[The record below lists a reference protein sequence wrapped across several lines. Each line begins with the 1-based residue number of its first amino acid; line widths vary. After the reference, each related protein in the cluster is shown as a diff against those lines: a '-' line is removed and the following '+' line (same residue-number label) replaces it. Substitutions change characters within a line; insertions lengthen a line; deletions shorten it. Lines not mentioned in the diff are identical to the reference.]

1 MDGRGASAAMAL
13 AGLLAAAGLLLP
25 SVPAGATSSTTAAAT
40 VTDPADLVHPLDGT
54 GTGAVS
60 PGTVGEFPGADLP
73 FGTIQ
78 WSPDTSPDAAQS
90 GGGYSY
96 ADDHLNGFSLTH
108 LSGTGCPSYQDVP
121 ILPTVGALPAAPQ
134 SALDTFS
141 HSQEEASPG
150 RYRVTLGPQ
159 PIHVSLAVTT
169 RTGIAGLTFP
179 PGTASN
185 VLFKVAD
192 SANPASAAAVRVVGH
207 DEIEGQVTSG
217 QFCQTGTN
225 YTLHFVARFERP
237 FASAGTWDGSGPH
250 AGAGSC
256 TGTSCGAFATF
267 NTRGDRQVLM
277 KVGISF
283 VSTRDAAQN
292 LAAEDPGWSE
302 SAVAAQAQQ
311 RWNALLGRIA
321 VGGGTASEQHVF
333 YTALYHSLLF
343 PNVVSDVNGDYAG
356 SDGRV
361 HTDHGREEY
370 ANFSEWDIYRSE
382 VQLESL
388 LNPKAVGDMVQSLLD
403 DAQQGGWLPKWAIV
417 GGDES
422 QMNGDSADPIIAD
435 AYAMGVRNFD
445 VAAALRDMVKG
456 ATQNETNHGLEI
468 ERQYLGQYLTQH
480 YVNAGSLDLTSIDYS
495 IGGSA
500 TLEYAIDDFAIAQVA
515 AALHNARWPPPWSS
529 APPTGSTCSTP
540 PPAPSEPGA
549 ATAASRRGR
558 PSRRPS
564 WNPAAS
570 WASRR
575 ATPSSTP
582 GPSPRTWPPR
592 PPSWAVTPPP
602 WPNSKRSSR
611 SSTPRATP
619 PTTGPETS
627 PASGRPGSSTIW
639 ARRPR
644 PSASCAPSPTPS
656 TPTLRSTS
664 PVTTTSAP
672 LPRGTCG
679 PPSASFP

>member
-141 HSQEEASPG
+141 HSHEEASPG

-256 TGTSCGAFATF
+256 TGTLV
-267 NTRGDRQVLM
+267 RRL
-277 KVGISF
+277 
-283 VSTRDAAQN
+283 RH
-292 LAAEDPGWSE
+292 L
-302 SAVAAQAQQ
+302 
-311 RWNALLGRIA
+311 
-321 VGGGTASEQHVF
+321 QH
-333 YTALYHSLLF
+333 
-343 PNVVSDVNGDYAG
+343 
-356 SDGRV
+356 
-361 HTDHGREEY
+361 
-370 ANFSEWDIYRSE
+370 
-382 VQLESL
+382 
-388 LNPKAVGDMVQSLLD
+388 
-403 DAQQGGWLPKWAIV
+403 
-417 GGDES
+417 
-422 QMNGDSADPIIAD
+422 
-435 AYAMGVRNFD
+435 
-445 VAAALRDMVKG
+445 
-456 ATQNETNHGLEI
+456 
-468 ERQYLGQYLTQH
+468 
-480 YVNAGSLDLTSIDYS
+480 
-495 IGGSA
+495 
-500 TLEYAIDDFAIAQVA
+500 
-515 AALHNARWPPPWSS
+515 
-529 APPTGSTCSTP
+529 
-540 PPAPSEPGA
+540 
-549 ATAASRRGR
+549 
-558 PSRRPS
+558 
-564 WNPAAS
+564 
-570 WASRR
+570 
-575 ATPSSTP
+575 
-582 GPSPRTWPPR
+582 
-592 PPSWAVTPPP
+592 
-602 WPNSKRSSR
+602 
-611 SSTPRATP
+611 
-619 PTTGPETS
+619 
-627 PASGRPGSSTIW
+627 
-639 ARRPR
+639 ARRPPGAHEGR
-644 PSASCAPSPTPS
+644 HL
-656 TPTLRSTS
+656 LREH
-664 PVTTTSAP
+664 A
-672 LPRGTCG
+672 
-679 PPSASFP
+679 